1 MMMRKAYN
9 AREIIG
15 IAQKVLT
22 EKQEGRDHQK
32 HLKLDREQC

>member
-15 IAQKVLT
+15 IAQEVLA
-22 EKQEGRDHQK
+22 EKQGGRDHQK
-32 HLKLDREQC
+32 HLELDRE